1 MGARERF
8 DVVVVGA
15 GAVGTSAA
23 YLLAKEGLSVCMIE
37 RKEIGRGS
45 SGHGHGAINLL
56 GKAFVPGPHFLL
68 GVAGGKYYPEYV
80 ASVMEDSGIDPMF
93 HEIPAIAYAINE
105 EEEAILRKSFEYQRQ
120 YAPMEWATVQEC
132 REIEPRLTEDAIGG
146 VVYRHG
152 QVNGLL
158 LSQAGGKALEAVGGK
173 IIYDNVVG
181 LLRSGSRVTGVQ
193 LEAGATDAGHVILAM
208 GAWSSL
214 ADPWVGFPIP
224 VRPGHGEVLHYRVP
238 GEPVR
243 AQINTARHGPVF
255 PARDGTLL
263 VGSIGGPPMLG
274 KTVDSMTWDPRDT
287 SEPVFDEAPTD
298 AGRDLMIKLA
308 LRLMPS
314 LAEGEIIE
322 HRAGVRPLSFD
333 QLPIIGPVPGQP
345 GLYLS
350 TGHGFKG
357 LHLAPISARLILDY
371 VTERST
377 PFKVDRAAFLPDRFL
392 P

>member
-1 MGARERF
+1 MSKNERF

-23 YLLAKEGLSVCMIE
+23 YLLARQGLSVCVVE

-45 SGHGHGAINLL
+45 SGHGHGAVNLI
-56 GKAFVPGPHFLL
+56 GKAFVPGPHFML
-68 GVAGGKYYPEYV
+68 GVAGGEYYPEYV
-80 ASVMEDSGIDPMF
+80 AGVMEHSGIDPMF

-120 YAPMEWATVQEC
+120 HSPMEWASVQTC

-146 VVYRHG
+146 VIYRHG

-158 LSQAGGKALEAVGGK
+158 LSQASGKALEKLGGK
-173 IIYDNVVG
+173 IIYSHVVG
-181 LLRSGSRVTGVQ
+181 LQRSGSRVTGVQ
-193 LEAGATDAGHVILAM
+193 LTDRVIEAGHVVLAM
-208 GAWSSL
+208 GAWSSE
-214 ADPWVGFPIP
+214 ADRWVGFPVP
-224 VRPGHGEVLHYRVP
+224 VRPGHGEVLHYRIP
-238 GEPVR
+238 GAPVR
-243 AQINTARHGPVF
+243 AQINTALHGPIF

-274 KTVDSMTWDPRDT
+274 KKVDAMTWDAKDT
-287 SEPVFDEAPTD
+287 SEPVFDEAPTQE
-298 AGRDLMIKLA
+298 GRDLMIKLA

-314 LAEGEIIE
+314 LAEGQIIE

-333 QLPIIGPVPGQP
+333 QLPIIGPVPDQQ

-357 LHLAPISARLILDY
+357 LHLAPISARLI
-371 VTERST
+371 
-377 PFKVDRAAFLPDRFL
+377 VDHIKGAQTVQGVDADAFLPQRFL
-392 P
+392 